1 MNGGTRPEHAEDVES
16 GNDVQPQGTHVTD
29 LPTKARREAEDEML
43 ETPAAP

>member
-1 MNGGTRPEHAEDVES
+1 MNGGTRSDHVEDAERDN
-16 GNDVQPQGTHVTD
+16 GVQPQGTHVTD